1 MWNNKTYLGIIVAFL
16 SCLSLLKAQEGLR
29 PMTGNM
35 NLIYPEL
42 KEFVKP
48 LRSAAA
54 AKTSS
59 AGISLPFFDD
69 FAYASVSQYP
79 SSNFW
84 SDSLLYVNVGMGR
97 APLSIGVATFDGLNK
112 NGYPYNPNVTFSPS
126 DAFPADTLTSQ
137 LVNLYTSGTQT
148 LQASDS
154 VALIFYYQLTGY
166 GDSPEIQDSLM
177 VDFFKPKQAKWTN
190 RVWALRGNTNANNN
204 DTVFKRAFV
213 WVTDTAFLHEGFK
226 FRFRNKAATNG
237 NFDNWHIDYVYL
249 DKNRSIIS
257 DTAWND
263 LSIGYVP
270 TPFLKNYSAM
280 PWQQYTVTDMADKY
294 SNYIRYNGTSTVN
307 TTYEYKLFDG
317 NNNVLHAQSYGALNL
332 PPFKQGGWQQNP
344 VHSNP
349 SINYTIAALGDSMD
363 YTIKHYMLNLA
374 GDVNIANDTVYQFQ
388 RFRNYFAYDD
398 GSCETGYYVLGLGG
412 RMAQRYVLNFND
424 TLRGMRIYFDPA
436 GSINTAQ
443 NLYKMKINVFTNAG
457 NGPGTRIFVS
467 DSIYPL
473 YSSNG
478 HNYFTEFLFNNPL
491 PLNAGVYFIGIQ
503 QFVASGVT
511 IGFDRNYDFSKN
523 LYYDSGSGWTQS
535 SYKGSLMM
543 RPVFGKKIEPP
554 VGITEI
560 NEVLKGI
567 KLFPVPANE
576 ILTIQRNQS
585 ASKLVSSYQLLNM
598 LGNLILSGELQEEL
612 TQLNT
617 SQLQNGIYLLKL
629 YNKNKQM
636 YHQKL
641 IIQH

>member
-1 MWNNKTYLGIIVAFL
+1 MKNKRILLNVLVALVLLLNNTF
-16 SCLSLLKAQEGLR
+16 AQEGLR
-29 PMTGNM
+29 PMSGNI
-35 NLIYPEL
+35 NLMYPEL

-48 LRSAAA
+48 NRTMLS
-54 AKTSS
+54 AKTTS

-69 FAYASVSQYP
+69 FAYASYSQYP
-79 SSNFW
+79 HQDLWN
-84 SDSLLYVNVGMGR
+84 DSLLYVNTGMAR
-97 APLSIGVATFDGLNK
+97 APLTIGVATFDGLNK
-112 NGYPYNPNVTFSPS
+112 RGFPYNPNVTFSPS

-137 LVNLYTSGTQT
+137 GINLFTSGTQT
-148 LQASDS
+148 LQPSDS

-177 VDFFKPKQAKWTN
+177 VDMYKPKQEVWQN
-190 RVWALRGNTNANNN
+190 RVWALRGNTNPNNN
-204 DTVFKRAFV
+204 DTVFKRAFI
-213 WVTDTAFLHEGFK
+213 WLTDTAFFHEGFK

-237 NFDNWHIDYVYL
+237 NFDNWHVDYVYL

-307 TTYEYKLFDG
+307 TTYSYRLYDG
-317 NNNVLHAQSYGALNL
+317 NNNPLHSESYGALNL

-344 VHSNP
+344 VHANP
-349 SINYTIAALGDSMD
+349 SVNYTIATLSDSMD
-363 YTIKHYMLNLA
+363 FTIKHYMLNLA
-374 GDVNIANDTVYQFQ
+374 GDVNLTNDTVYQYQ

-398 GSCETGYYVLGLGG
+398 GSCETGYYILGLGG
-412 RMAQRYVLNFND
+412 RMAQRYVLNVND
-424 TLRGMRIYFDPA
+424 TLRGIRIYFDPA
-436 GSINTAQ
+436 GSINTVQ
-443 NLYKMKINVFTNAG
+443 NVYKLKVNVFTNAG

-467 DSIYPL
+467 DSIYPS
-473 YSSNG
+473 YSTTG
-478 HNYFTEFLFNNPL
+478 HNVFTEYLFNTPL
-491 PLNAGVYFIGIQ
+491 TLNAGVYFIGIQ
-503 QFVASGVT
+503 QFVAAGVT

-554 VGITEI
+554 VGIE
-560 NEVLKGI
+560 EFKAADHGI
-567 KLFPVPANE
+567 TVFPVPADDKVNILRNE
-576 ILTIQRNQS
+576 
-585 ASKLVSSYQLLNM
+585 AAGKVFKSYRLI
-598 LGNLILSGELQEEL
+598 NLIGNEVMRGELDNEKTE
-612 TQLNT
+612 LNT
-617 SQLQNGIYLLKL
+617 AHLAPGIYILKVTGTQ
-629 YNKNKQM
+629 NHS

-641 IIQH
+641 ILRH